1 LALAATC
8 APTAPAAPALVSIT
22 TGCLTIGSSTAAS
35 GRLTT
40 SDAPPGGNGL
50 MIVIACDG

>member
-1 LALAATC
+1 LAAAATC

-22 TGCLTIGSSTAAS
+22 IGCLTIGSSTAAS
-35 GRLTT
+35 GRVTT

-50 MIVIACDG
+50 ITVMACDG